1 MILVLVSNHF
11 RHKERKDRAEAVEKC
26 REKEEQ
32 RLICEE
38 EGLTFDEGIVQ
49 RYRRW
54 RASPSLAAALQA
66 QSSGS
71 VHAMHSSAD
80 GRWILTGGEDLTVR
94 LWDTEGFTNRTLADP
109 NGNKSAHAAEQAG
122 AVAANVALCW
132 ECVRELGGHAAAVR
146 DVAIPPN
153 FGGTPTM
160 ETLGAPSLEKNGGEE
175 SGSSVPTNAQV
186 RNNGATRGEAA
197 RPARVEFMLASAS
210 ADLTVRIWDLS
221 FNPRIARCEPSF
233 LLYPYTNASVSH
245 PNKTLPHPKHSPH
258 SKRGPLS
265 LFGAT

>member
-1 MILVLVSNHF
+1 MGSNNS
-11 RHKERKDRAEAVEKC
+11 RHKERKDRAEAVEKS

-32 RLICEE
+32 RLVCEE

-54 RASPSLAAALQA
+54 RASPSLAAVLQA

-80 GRWILTGGEDLTVR
+80 GRWILTGGDDLTVR

-109 NGNKSAHAAEQAG
+109 DGNISDHATEQAG
-122 AVAANVALCW
+122 AVAADVALGW
-132 ECVRELGGHAAAVR
+132 ECVRELEGHAAAVR

-153 FGGTPTM
+153 FGGTPSA
-160 ETLGAPSLEKNGGEE
+160 ETLGAPLLENNGGDESASSVIANAQARKNGEM
-175 SGSSVPTNAQV
+175 
-186 RNNGATRGEAA
+186 RGEAA
-197 RPARVEFMLASAS
+197 RPTGVEYMLASAS

-221 FNPRIARCEPSF
+221 FNPRIARCEPSPLRF
-233 LLYPYTNASVSH
+233 LYANASVSYPH
-245 PNKTLPHPKHSPH
+245 KTFPHPKQNSH
-258 SKRGPLS
+258 SKRGPSS